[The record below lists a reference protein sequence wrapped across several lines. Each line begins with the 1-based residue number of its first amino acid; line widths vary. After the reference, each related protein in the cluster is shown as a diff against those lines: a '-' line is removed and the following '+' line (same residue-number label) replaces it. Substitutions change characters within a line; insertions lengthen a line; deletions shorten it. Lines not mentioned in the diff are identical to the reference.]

1 MSWGR
6 VSAILWGEEARL
18 GRIEAEGGL
27 GDVLVDG
34 RGTAAGLD
42 TLLHGLRH
50 CKHKLVAI
58 GRKSEQQQMRH
69 TAGDVAVHRVDDDGD
84 LGAGHG

>member
-1 MSWGR
+1 MLSMLLIWVEELVEDVLGEGLCDP
-6 VSAILWGEEARL
+6 VGEEARL
-18 GRIEAEGGL
+18 GRIEAEGGI

-50 CKHKLVAI
+50 YEHK
-58 GRKSEQQQMRH
+58 
-69 TAGDVAVHRVDDDGD
+69 
-84 LGAGHG
+84 